1 MLKRASRALLQGAVK
16 SIAKLPLTRRAMYQL
31 SVAAR
36 GPAVVVFRARRL
48 VPDTALGKSHVDR
61 ARGSAMTPRELER
74 AIGSA
79 QRTLEFLHVGQAL
92 SALASGARLPRG
104 AALLTFDESFAA
116 TAELA
121 IPVCRR
127 LGVPMLM
134 FATTGH
140 LDGKSTLWDQEV
152 STLLELLAPESLSV
166 PWIDRVLRTDT
177 KKARLAA
184 LRRLLVLLASLDE
197 ERLFRRLDEL
207 RDKVGGHGAR
217 SGPPPQTPVG
227 ALDRMLTA
235 DELRS
240 LGADPL
246 VSFGAHGHHHLP
258 WAAASDAALQEELL
272 VPRRLLADLCGKAFA
287 DVVSYP
293 YGKHPYFDERAIL
306 AAQQAGYRAAF
317 TAEPGIAR
325 PGDHLF
331 RLPRLDLGPRM
342 NGVVAHELQGM
353 SAAVDELLLV
363 ATGEEARLDPAPEG

>member
-1 MLKRASRALLQGAVK
+1 MLKRASRAILQGAVR
-16 SIAKLPLTRRAMYQL
+16 SVAKLPLTRRAMYHA

-48 VPDTALGKSHVDR
+48 VPDTGLGKSHVDR
-61 ARGSAMTPRELER
+61 ARGGAITPKELER
-74 AIGSA
+74 ALSEA
-79 QRTLEFLHVGQAL
+79 KKTLEFVHVGEAL
-92 SALASGARLPRG
+92 TLLSSGARLPRG
-104 AALLTFDESFAA
+104 TALLTFDESFAA

-121 IPVCRR
+121 LPVCRR
-127 LGVPMLM
+127 LGVPLLI
-134 FATTGH
+134 FTTTGH

-152 STLLELLAPESLSV
+152 STLVDALAPESLSV

-197 ERLFRRLDEL
+197 ERLDKRLGEL
-207 RDKVGGHGAR
+207 RDRVGGRPA
-217 SGPPPQTPVG
+217 VA

-235 DELRS
+235 DELRALS
-240 LGADPL
+240 VEPL
-246 VSFGAHGHHHLP
+246 VSFGAHGHRHLP
-258 WAAASDAALQEELL
+258 WAAASDEALRDELDT
-272 VPRRLLADLCGKAFA
+272 PRRLLADLCGKAFA

-293 YGKHPYFDERAIL
+293 FGKPPYYDERAIL
-306 AAQQAGYRAAF
+306 GAQHAGYRAAF

-331 RLPRLDLGPRM
+331 RLPRLDLGPRR

>member
-1 MLKRASRALLQGAVK
+1 MLKRASRVVLQGAVK

-48 VPDTALGKSHVDR
+48 VPDTRQGKSHVDR
-61 ARGSAMTPRELER
+61 ARGSAMTPRELEK
-74 AIGSA
+74 ALKEA
-79 QRTLEFLHVGQAL
+79 LRTLEFLHVGEAVA
-92 SALASGARLPRG
+92 ALASGARLPKG

-121 IPVCRR
+121 LPVCRR
-127 LGVPMLM
+127 LGVPVLL
-134 FATTGH
+134 FVTTGH
-140 LDGKSTLWDQEV
+140 LDGETTLWDQEV
-152 STLLELLAPESLSV
+152 ASVLDAMAPENLSV

-197 ERLFRRLDEL
+197 ERLDRRLQEL
-207 RDKVGGHGAR
+207 RERVGGRPH
-217 SGPPPQTPVG
+217 VG

-235 DELRS
+235 GEVRALAS
-240 LGADPL
+240 DPL
-246 VSFGAHGHHHLP
+246 VSFGAHGHRHLP
-258 WAAASDAALQEELL
+258 WAAASDAALHDELAT
-272 VPRRLLADLCGKAFA
+272 PRRVLAELAGKAFA

-293 YGKHPYFDERAIL
+293 FGKHPYVDERAML